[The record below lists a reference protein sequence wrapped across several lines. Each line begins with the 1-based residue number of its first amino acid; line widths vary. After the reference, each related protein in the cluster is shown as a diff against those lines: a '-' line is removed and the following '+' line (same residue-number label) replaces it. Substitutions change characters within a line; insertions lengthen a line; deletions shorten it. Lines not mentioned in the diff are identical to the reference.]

1 MKGRKTGSKLI
12 SLILA
17 LVMIVTLLPA
27 TAMAAPGDSGTA
39 DNAQPL
45 EWKDIPG
52 GTYYER
58 TQSMETGGEYVILYQ
73 DGRSENKALHYSNS
87 SDANGQSVEVSQE
100 NGQYTITDIDEYST
114 WRIDNGRRIYCTVD
128 GKNYYLYRD
137 RDRDSNNA
145 SLTTGE
151 SSALTWSINK
161 GDNGGARFNTGSGRS
176 IRSLRWYNND
186 FKIRNNNEGTQDLY
200 LYEKHA
206 APGGQA
212 ALTGTLSHTVKL
224 GSSLTEDQ
232 IKQEASVLY
241 REAEGAEEAVLDW
254 NNVAVS
260 WDKALDT
267 NTVGVYTMT
276 VSYQDIVLGSITVN
290 VQETVLDTSQ
300 PNWGLDAAK
309 EPYPE
314 YPDDGAVRIDKTAIG
329 DNFNSTGAVKVEL
342 DTAGISVKQGVDV
355 VLVVDVSN
363 SMGWTDNWFEHMTP
377 TQVANAK
384 DNVKIPQNGT
394 PENTTDKL
402 DQAMRSAQDFADIL
416 LKGNENGSKTNNSI
430 SFVTF
435 AGFDAD
441 NTNESG
447 SNRNYIDSV
456 QTVFTNVQDA
466 ASANRAFSNT
476 KFTKYSVDGTSV
488 DYTLQIGGTDGR
500 IVSGINRG
508 NTNYDYAFAEANEA
522 VEQLKNNYGGA
533 DKYEETG
540 RETIVVFMTDGAPSH
555 YNGNR
560 LNGNHADTLYGTNRT
575 YAAVGAYNGNAAD
588 NEDTWLNYILS
599 PNTYAETLNSNID
612 SFYAVGFDLDHGGFG
627 DYSWSQGDLQPVLEG
642 LAGENSVDVTL
653 VENGTALFEFYN
665 SLAARIR
672 FAGTNAVVTD
682 TINSEFT
689 LQTTQETG
697 TGDENATHGTLT
709 EAPAIEV
716 TSYELYTKA
725 TTSDETLIG
734 TRTGKQTT
742 LEKVVFNEDGTEA
755 YIEKTDPETGET
767 ILSDNIMTSD
777 GAGNVTI
784 AAEYFTYTKEIS
796 EDGSAVEKFVWNI
809 GDITDDEVV
818 LSYYAYLTGSM
829 EGTREK
835 GDVYYTNEG
844 ATLEYVDIN
853 GDYAKK
859 DYPMPAVAWGGASTS
874 YEYYLVNEKGE
885 PVNRAGQKVPFANR
899 IVIYG
904 GTVGLNLNQDAT
916 IPAQRIDA
924 SEYLP
929 EGYFLYD
936 VNAYYTVSTASSA
949 ELDKGIT
956 VSEPSEDAFKTT
968 GEVPNQVTQT
978 GEQTTIVVYP
988 EEPVAPDETYIQT
1001 RVAFGV
1007 RWDLTPTFAEYE
1019 LVKDQIVIDYGK
1031 AVQAD
1036 VVANDSTIPEGYTG
1050 KLVGFTAYN
1059 ANANLK
1065 QMQQS
1070 AGSKE
1075 YTTDN
1080 GTYTIVDGKVNF
1092 QLSRMLSQVE
1102 KVFCVIQIT
1111 QDSDNTNYYYLYEE
1125 LDIIPATTV
1134 YYETDFAEDV
1144 FTLTDGSA
1152 NKWDDD
1158 GVPAADVQDDGTIGV
1173 NQTYGYDST
1182 YADDNGYSNGSSL
1195 KVEGEQND
1203 EHVVTT
1209 AAAFDFTGTGFDL
1222 ISRTGAA
1229 QGLIQVKIY
1238 GAGNAETPVKTV
1250 QVLNK
1255 SESELELYQIPVVSV
1270 NDLAYGTYHVTI
1282 EVYEAVTYTGILESL
1297 SRGGE
1302 FCFDAVRVYNPI
1314 NVSGMSLYG
1323 DTAAAQAAYVAD
1335 GEANAAITEV
1345 RQMIIDKN
1353 TFDDGSGAIEN
1364 SVVFVDRTAEGVEV
1378 ADYETIGPNNEVYL
1392 SEGQGIAFQLSST
1405 EIPASIDIAAKSADG
1420 KLTAMSANL
1429 ISANNEEFA
1438 ASIYQELESCTAQNY
1453 DLMAE
1458 SDVSI
1463 NDILSGGSAYVVIF
1477 NTGEGILSITDIKV
1491 AYGEETGI
1499 TSFSVT
1505 PDVVN
1510 AAAKAFGAGAIEEE
1524 ANYDIQSASFNMDSC
1539 KLGKNATMTVVT
1551 TDDVDTL
1558 KVTDYKG
1565 RDVAADISSSSE
1577 NGQKIWEISLK
1588 MTIMG
1593 DRTYTVTGYGAD
1605 GTAGASAD
1613 AEIKVTLR

>member
-12 SLILA
+12 SLILTLA
-17 LVMIVTLLPA
+17 MIVTLLPA

-39 DNAQPL
+39 DNSQSL

-58 TQSMETGGEYVILYQ
+58 TQSMETGREYVILYQ
-73 DGRSENKALHYSNS
+73 DDWSNMALHYYYSWYGTV
-87 SDANGQSVEVSQE
+87 DVNGQSVEVSQE
-100 NGQYTITDIDEYST
+100 NGQYAITDIDETST
-114 WRIDNGRRIYCTVD
+114 WRIDNGGRIYCTVN
-128 GKNYYLYRD
+128 GTNYYLYKQNK
-137 RDRDSNNA
+137 SNDA
-145 SLTTGE
+145 SLITTTKG
-151 SSALTWSINK
+151 ALAWDITGQKNE
-161 GDNGGARFNTGSGRS
+161 AVRFNTSSSRN
-176 IRSLRWYNND
+176 LRWND
-186 FKIRNNNEGTQDLY
+186 DDFQIREKNGTCDLY

-212 ALTGTLSHTVKL
+212 VLTGTLSHTVKL

-241 REAEGAEEAVLDW
+241 REAEGAEESVLDW
-254 NNVAVS
+254 NNVDVS
-260 WDKALDT
+260 WDKEMDT
-267 NTVGVYTMT
+267 NTVGAYTMT
-276 VSYQDIVLGSITVN
+276 VSYQDIVLGTITVN

-363 SMGWTDNWFEHMTP
+363 SMGWTDNWFEHMTS
-377 TQVANAK
+377 TEVANAK
-384 DNVKIPQNGT
+384 DNVKIPRYGT

-435 AGFDAD
+435 AGFDAN
-441 NTNESG
+441 NTNESDN
-447 SNRNYIDSV
+447 NRNYIDSV

-488 DYTLQIGGTDGR
+488 DYTLQIGKTDGGS
-500 IVSGINRG
+500 VSGINRG

-642 LAGENSVDVTL
+642 VTGTDSVDVTL
-653 VENGTALFEFYN
+653 VENGAALLEFYN
-665 SLAARIR
+665 SLANQIM

-682 TINSEFT
+682 TINREFT

-697 TGDENATHGTLT
+697 NGDENATHGTLSV
-709 EAPAIEV
+709 APTIEV

-767 ILSDNIMTSD
+767 VLSDNIMTSD
-777 GAGNVTI
+777 VEGNVTI

-885 PVNRAGQKVPFANR
+885 PVNRAGQKIPFANR

-904 GTVGLNLNQDAT
+904 GTVALNLNQDAT

-929 EGYFLYD
+929 EGYYLYD

-956 VSEPSEDAFKTT
+956 VSKPSDDAYKTT

-978 GEQTTIVVYP
+978 GAQTTIVVYP

-1031 AVQAD
+1031 AIQAD
-1036 VVANDSTIPEGYTG
+1036 VVANDNTIPEGYTG
-1050 KLVGFTAYN
+1050 ELIGFTAYN

-1070 AGSKE
+1070 AGSTI
-1075 YTTDN
+1075 YSTNN
-1080 GTYTIVDGKVNF
+1080 GTYTIDGGKVNF

-1102 KVFCVIQIT
+1102 KVFCVVQIT
-1111 QDSDNTNYYYLYEE
+1111 EEADSNNYYYLYEE
-1125 LDIIPATTV
+1125 LDIIPATSV
-1134 YYETDFAEDV
+1134 YYETDFAENV
-1144 FTLTDGSA
+1144 FTLTDGST
-1152 NKWDDD
+1152 NKWNDD
-1158 GVPAADVQDDGTIGV
+1158 VVSAVDVQDDGTIGV

-1182 YADDNGYSNGSSL
+1182 YADDSGYSNDYSL
-1195 KVEGEQND
+1195 IVEGEQND
-1203 EHVVTT
+1203 KHVVTT
-1209 AAAFDFTGTGFDL
+1209 TAAFDFTGTGFDL
-1222 ISRTGAA
+1222 ISRTGAE

-1238 GAGNAETPVKTV
+1238 SAGNAETPVKTV

-1255 SESELELYQIPVVSV
+1255 SESGLELYQIPVVSV
-1270 NDLAYGTYHVTI
+1270 NALSYGTYHVTI
-1282 EVYEAVTYTGILESL
+1282 EVYQAVTYTGILEPL

-1314 NVSGMSLYG
+1314 NVSGTSLYG
-1323 DTAAAQAAYVAD
+1323 DAAVAQAAYVAD
-1335 GEANAAITEV
+1335 GEANAVVKEV
-1345 RQMIIDKN
+1345 RQMIIDKK
-1353 TFDDGSGAIEN
+1353 TFDDGSGAIGEN
-1364 SVVFVDRTAEGVEV
+1364 AVVFVDRTAEGVGV

-1405 EIPASIDIAAKSADG
+1405 EIPASIDIGAKSADG
-1420 KLTAMSANL
+1420 KSVYMSANL
-1429 ISANNEEFA
+1429 ISTDNEELS
-1438 ASIYQELESCTAQNY
+1438 ASIYQEIESCTAQNY
-1453 DLMAE
+1453 DLMAAA
-1458 SDVSI
+1458 DVAIS
-1463 NDILSGGSAYVVIF
+1463 DILSGGSAYVVIF

-1491 AYGEETGI
+1491 AYGESAGI

-1505 PDVVN
+1505 PDVVS
-1510 AAAKAFGAGAIEEE
+1510 AAAKALGAGMVGEE
-1524 ANYDIQSASFNMDSC
+1524 ANYDIQSASFDVASC
-1539 KLGKNATMTVVT
+1539 KLGKNATMTVIT
-1551 TDDVDTL
+1551 TDAVETL

-1565 RDVAADISSSSE
+1565 KDVSADITSSSA
-1577 NGQKIWEISLK
+1577 NGQTTWKVSLK
-1588 MTIMG
+1588 MTLMG
-1593 DRTYTVTGYGAD
+1593 NRTYTVTGYGAD